1 MKRKSHD
8 LNHDL
13 NHDLTFYFNCVCHII
28 SSMYRVLGIYNF
40 VMLLNNAESADLLKT
55 RAMLVSKTVNT
66 LHHCLLFTCI
76 TFWYISHTEN
86 AKYFLGIKL
95 FWIQLC
101 FHQLLTIV
109 IVKTNLHFT
118 KFISINVYFLFDSI
132 NIFQKQNNNL
142 PTS

>member
-1 MKRKSHD
+1 M
-8 LNHDL
+8 
-13 NHDLTFYFNCVCHII
+13 F
-28 SSMYRVLGIYNF
+28 RVLGIYNF
-40 VMLLNNAESADLLKT
+40 AMLLNNAESADLLKT

-95 FWIQLC
+95 FWMQLC

-109 IVKTNLHFT
+109 IVKTSLYFT
-118 KFISINVYFLFDSI
+118 KCISIKLLFDSI
-132 NIFQKQNNNL
+132 NIFSRNKIINCIGISKDKNCL
-142 PTS
+142 A